1 MALTPA
7 TARKTMQLDILQ
19 LGSLK
24 FLTNSNTPIPSSLV
38 LSANGDGTTSFTS
51 VSSLINYYYTS
62 VSVPGQTIL
71 TAGTTNSILNI
82 SSMSSELYLS
92 TNSDG
97 SALNIGIPSL
107 ASTITRTL
115 NYALPS
121 TLNKL
126 LPILPSSLYNLLAYP
141 NIASTISY
149 QGIQGN
155 NYISTISTGANV
167 GFFSSFQYNFSNFT
181 KYLNPNG
188 SSRMFIEYY
197 PNYIFSPVITPSSI
211 SNLVIYPEGNSSIKN
226 IISLS
231 SHMMYVNNVN
241 SNIPI
246 IPSGEQQYINI
257 TSSYPYSGST
267 FMNTRPL
274 SNFFIQPMQFEMD
287 TLALRANSNTMFSLI
302 HYVSDGIATLKP
314 NGFNDVSRTGL
325 ERASTFINNKV
336 NDKNSV
342 FVRITNSGNQF

>member
-107 ASTITRTL
+107 ASTITSTL

-211 SNLVIYPEGNSSIKN
+211 SNLVIYQEGN
-226 IISLS
+226 
-231 SHMMYVNNVN
+231 
-241 SNIPI
+241 
-246 IPSGEQQYINI
+246 
-257 TSSYPYSGST
+257 
-267 FMNTRPL
+267 
-274 SNFFIQPMQFEMD
+274 
-287 TLALRANSNTMFSLI
+287 
-302 HYVSDGIATLKP
+302 
-314 NGFNDVSRTGL
+314 
-325 ERASTFINNKV
+325 
-336 NDKNSV
+336 
-342 FVRITNSGNQF
+342 